1 MRIFIDESG
10 FTGEDLFNAQQPMF
24 TVASTNL
31 SDDETG
37 ELWKQ
42 LFPKSKAREI
52 KHSALVRDSRGQA
65 LAVELIRH
73 LATMPTR
80 STVYVAHKR
89 FCLLSKIVDLWVEP
103 AMHGG
108 GVDLYEGGGNIALAN
123 LLYFTLKTLN
133 RRRFDVH
140 LSEFQQ
146 MIRERTLEA
155 YADFWSTIYMARK
168 RSKKDIAR
176 VLDFFLVSEDQLG
189 FPHLLHLPSKCL
201 DICFAVALGI
211 ITHWRELTN
220 EPLSVVHDGSSNMAK
235 EKWLWDAIVSP
246 DVPEQLVGFDV
257 RTTKFP
263 LGVTET
269 VFADSTI
276 HRQLQICDVL
286 SGATATWAASLARL
300 GRPDRTSYCKEL
312 ESAGIKS
319 LLAGSIWPVPEVKRL
334 KTHPDQEKMVDP
346 LRFFAEIASSAKKN
360 KQ

>member
-31 SDDETG
+31 SDDEIG

-42 LFPKSKAREI
+42 LFPKSKAKEI
-52 KHSALVRDSRGQA
+52 KHSSLVRDSRGQK
-65 LAVELIRH
+65 LAVELVRY
-73 LATMPTR
+73 LAAMPAR

-89 FCLLSKIVDLWVEP
+89 FCLLSKIVDFWVEP
-103 AMHGG
+103 AMHAG
-108 GVDLYEGGGNIALAN
+108 GVDLYEGGGNIALSN
-123 LLYFTLKTLN
+123 MLYFTLKTLN
-133 RRRFDVH
+133 RKRFDVH

-146 MIRERTLEA
+146 MMRERTLEA
-155 YADFWSTIYMARK
+155 YADFWSRIFTARK
-168 RSKKDIAR
+168 HSKKEIAT
-176 VLDFFLVSEDQLG
+176 VLDFFLVSERALG
-189 FPHLLHLPSKCL
+189 FPHLLRLPVRCL

-211 ITHWRELTN
+211 VTHWRELTN

-246 DVPEQLVGFDV
+246 DVPEQLVGFDE

-300 GRPDRTSYCKEL
+300 GRADRTQYCKDL
-312 ESAGIKS
+312 EAAGIKN
-319 LLAGSIWPVPEVKRL
+319 LLCGGIWPVPEVKRL
-334 KTHPDQEKMVDP
+334 KSHPDQANMADP
-346 LRFFAEIASSAKKN
+346 LSFFAEITSSAKKS
-360 KQ
+360 K